1 MNRDAKQDSSGVLE
15 DNGIHRYYPPRGPL
29 VNWLEISSA
38 AVTLFLVMDPI
49 GNVPVFNAIL
59 SNLDEKRRT
68 RVVARE
74 LLIALFILLSFLLA
88 GNAILAFLGLSQS
101 SLNIAG
107 GVLLFIISLR
117 MIFPSAQN
125 NDDEKVEDDP
135 FIVPLAVPLTAGP
148 STIAVLLLLS
158 SNQPDRMI
166 EWSVALIMAW
176 LGATVILL
184 SSPLLLKLIGKRGS
198 RALERLMGMVL
209 VILATQMLLNGIR
222 DFIESL

>member
-1 MNRDAKQDSSGVLE
+1 MNW
-15 DNGIHRYYPPRGPL
+15 I
-29 VNWLEISSA
+29 EISSA

-49 GNVPVFNAIL
+49 GNVPVFNAVL
-59 SNLDEKRRT
+59 SNLDEKRRS

-107 GVLLFIISLR
+107 GFLLFIISLR
-117 MIFPSAQN
+117 MIFPAQQN
-125 NDDEKVEDDP
+125 NDDEKVDDDP

-158 SNQPDRMI
+158 SNQPERML
-166 EWSVALIMAW
+166 EWSLALFMAW

-184 SSPLLLKLIGKRGS
+184 SSPQLLKLIGKRGS
-198 RALERLMGMVL
+198 RALERLMGMIL

>member
-1 MNRDAKQDSSGVLE
+1 MNW
-15 DNGIHRYYPPRGPL
+15 I
-29 VNWLEISSA
+29 EISSA

-49 GNVPVFNAIL
+49 GNVPVFNAVL
-59 SNLDEKRRT
+59 SNLDEKRRS

-107 GVLLFIISLR
+107 GFLLFIISLR
-117 MIFPSAQN
+117 MIFPAPQN
-125 NDDEKVEDDP
+125 SDDEKVDDDP

-158 SNQPDRMI
+158 SNQPERMV
-166 EWSVALIMAW
+166 EWSLALFMAW

-184 SSPLLLKLIGKRGS
+184 SSPQLLKLIGKRGS
-198 RALERLMGMVL
+198 RALERLMGMIL